1 MKISKMSTE
10 QAADVLVRIAEPVS
24 NIMDDSRVTDVL
36 KEISTM
42 KNIPYIKIFA
52 ILVPK
57 IVPLALETHR
67 DDLFEVVGALDSKT
81 VSEVKNQNILKTIKV
96 LQESI
101 DKDLIDFFG
110 SIGSQEKT
118 AENE

>member
-1 MKISKMSTE
+1 MKISKMSTD
-10 QAADVLVRIAEPVS
+10 QAADVLVRIAEPVTA
-24 NIMDDSRVTDVL
+24 IMDDSRVIDIL
-36 KEISTM
+36 KEISEM
-42 KNIPYIKIFA
+42 KNVPYIKVFVS
-52 ILVPK
+52 LVPK

-67 DDLFEVVGALDSKT
+67 DDLFEIVGALDNKT
-81 VSEVKNQNILKTIKV
+81 VADVKSQNILKTIKV
-96 LQESI
+96 FQESI